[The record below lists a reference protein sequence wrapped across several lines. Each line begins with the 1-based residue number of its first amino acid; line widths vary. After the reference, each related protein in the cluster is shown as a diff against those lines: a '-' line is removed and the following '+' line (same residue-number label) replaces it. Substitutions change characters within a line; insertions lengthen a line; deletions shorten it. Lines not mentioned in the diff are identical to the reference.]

1 MSAQFLEDSLS
12 LVETEER
19 LLAAEIIEL
28 DRMERSHLVRGL
40 APATPV
46 PPIRSSAAVDSGLR
60 VVWQACLA
68 VLQNI
73 QAIRKNRP
81 KEELVRD
88 SVEHE
93 FRKQIN
99 NLNGSVSCDG
109 VVSLPCCAYGV

>member
-1 MSAQFLEDSLS
+1 LWE
-12 LVETEER
+12 
-19 LLAAEIIEL
+19 
-28 DRMERSHLVRGL
+28 
-40 APATPV
+40 
-46 PPIRSSAAVDSGLR
+46 
-60 VVWQACLA
+60 WQACLA

-99 NLNGSVSCDG
+99 NLNGSVSCCENAG
-109 VVSLPCCAYGV
+109 VVVVSFVRPA

>member
-1 MSAQFLEDSLS
+1 MRAGFVADT
-12 LVETEER
+12 V
-19 LLAAEIIEL
+19 AC
-28 DRMERSHLVRGL
+28 G
-40 APATPV
+40 
-46 PPIRSSAAVDSGLR
+46 
-60 VVWQACLA
+60 VWQACLA

-99 NLNGSVSCDG
+99 NLNGSVSCGCLCTFTFVCGADQTCMCTAG
-109 VVSLPCCAYGV
+109 VPPSHHQARRGSEAAPGNPRWP